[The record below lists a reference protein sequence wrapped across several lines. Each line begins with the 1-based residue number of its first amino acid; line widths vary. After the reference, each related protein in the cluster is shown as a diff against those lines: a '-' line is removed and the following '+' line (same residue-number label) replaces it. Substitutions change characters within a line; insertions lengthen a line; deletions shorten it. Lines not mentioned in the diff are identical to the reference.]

1 MTVSKLIPQRIRNLQ
16 VFPNIEERLTED
28 ESFFQKVLVLNQR
41 AKSEVE
47 LSNKINELLLNEFSE
62 AVSNVVDKRDGG
74 VGVYIFSIE
83 DDAIDSIVTF
93 TTGLVQTVPF
103 EVVLK
108 TKGVSIE
115 KARTMVNFTVFAA
128 LETDS
133 IDSFIKYLREQGNA
147 TGLRFLETTF
157 SDALG
162 DNLASV
168 NEVHVV
174 SGETPVVLITD
185 IPEENLRLV

>member
-157 SDALG
+157 SDVLG

-168 NEVHVV
+168 NEVHAV

-185 IPEENLRLV
+185 TPEDTLRLV